1 MAAEVAALRA
11 KLAKTERDEDQ
22 WKAQEQKV
30 AEFTKRNLLLE
41 TENQLLRQKLQESE
55 LQAQLRGEV
64 TQNAAMYQA

>member
-41 TENQLLRQKLQESE
+41 TEN
-55 LQAQLRGEV
+55 
-64 TQNAAMYQA
+64 

>member
-1 MAAEVAALRA
+1 MRANETLRSENNSMATEVAALRA

-41 TENQLLRQKLQESE
+41 TEN
-55 LQAQLRGEV
+55 
-64 TQNAAMYQA
+64 